1 MFVLIAATLFGWW
14 VWRGRRR
21 ARAQGYASV
30 PLANGFL
37 GKRRDVEAG
46 DFDEN
51 ELDNLRTNRARAN
64 METEPY
70 DLASDSDDEDTG
82 SKEATGTKQAGAR

>member
-1 MFVLIAATLFGWW
+1 MT
-14 VWRGRRR
+14 
-21 ARAQGYASV
+21 V
-30 PLANGFL
+30 PLGNGALAL

-51 ELDNLRTNRARAN
+51 ELDNLGSNRRRPN

-70 DLASDSDDEDTG
+70 DLASDSEDDITIHGKTG
-82 SKEATGTKQAGAR
+82 GKEKAGG